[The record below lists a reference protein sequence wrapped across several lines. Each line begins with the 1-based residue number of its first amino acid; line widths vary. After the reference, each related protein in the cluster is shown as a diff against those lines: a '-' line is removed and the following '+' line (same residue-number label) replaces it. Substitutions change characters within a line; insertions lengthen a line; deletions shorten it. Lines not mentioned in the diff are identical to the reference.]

1 MKVEIRED
9 KVLIEGYVNAV
20 GRDSRVIPSPTGNFV
35 EQVVP
40 KTFERAL
47 QAGHD
52 IELRLNHD
60 RVIGSQGAGNLELR
74 EDSIGLYA
82 KAEVSDPEVMEKAR
96 KDELRGWSFG
106 FHKKKDRMEPL
117 ENGLHRRFLEE
128 IDLREVSILDNRKI
142 PAYAGTSIEAR
153 GQEETVL
160 ERRSR
165 EDTPEVVSR
174 SEAPKA
180 DAGNRMREIELLK
193 LKGAYT

>member
-9 KVLIEGYVNAV
+9 KVVIEGYVNAV
-20 GRDSRVIPSPTGNFV
+20 GRDSRVIPSPTGDFV

-60 RVIGSQGAGNLELR
+60 RVLGSRSTGNLDLK

-82 KAEVSDPEVMEKAR
+82 RAEVSDSEVMEKAH
-96 KDELRGWSFG
+96 KGELRGWSFG
-106 FHKKKDRMEPL
+106 FFKKKDRMEPM
-117 ENGLHRRFLEE
+117 ENGLQRRFLDE
-128 IDLREVSILDNRKI
+128 IELREVSILDSRKV

-160 ERRSR
+160 EQRSR
-165 EDTPEVVSR
+165 EDIPEAVSR
-174 SEAPKA
+174 SEVPKA
-180 DAGNRMREIELLK
+180 NVGNRMQEMELLR

>member
-20 GRDSRVIPSPTGNFV
+20 GRDSRVIPSPTGDFV

-82 KAEVSDPEVMEKAR
+82 KAEVSDQEVMEKAR

-180 DAGNRMREIELLK
+180 NVGNRIQEMELLR